1 MQRTPSFTVY
11 NSLAAAASSTK
22 SHEASS
28 THLKTS
34 TQVKTDLTRM
44 KAAKDK
50 EKNRVSEKYEIL
62 YDTEIDALI
71 E

>member
-1 MQRTPSFTVY
+1 
-11 NSLAAAASSTK
+11 
-22 SHEASS
+22 
-28 THLKTS
+28 
-34 TQVKTDLTRM
+34 M